1 MLRHVIFAFML
12 SGVVQAAIELRLPTE
27 NPHLFTGESES
38 FYMYVERTFEGETSR
53 PWEAGTFG
61 FVRNAVR
68 LEGQVLLTKF
78 HEGIDIVPVHRDGA
92 GNPLDLVSS
101 IADGQVVYCNG
112 VAAHSNYGRYVV
124 VEHTLENSPVYSLY
138 AHLAE
143 ITCAVGD
150 PVKAG
155 AVLGRMG
162 FSGAGLNRAR
172 AHLHLEIGLLM
183 SRNFDEWHKTSVGGV
198 NRHGLFNGM
207 NLAGFDPARWFLDH
221 KANPELSISEFIAS
235 IPVYF
240 KVTVPSKGTPDFVTR
255 YPWIRRTNSGEGAAW
270 EISFSAT
277 GLPLAFA
284 PSQRQVEGPVIT
296 EILPSTLPQRYLT
309 RNLVTGQGKCATL
322 TPSGRKLVALLT
334 DDFPLPAT
342 ATVPAADPKS

>member
-1 MLRHVIFAFML
+1 MLRHVIIAFAL
-12 SGVVQAAIELRLPTE
+12 SGVVQAGNELRLPTE
-27 NPHLFTGESES
+27 NECLFTGESDR
-38 FYMYVERTFEGETSR
+38 FFMYVERTFEGETSR

-61 FVRNAVR
+61 LVRNAVR
-68 LEGQVLLTKF
+68 LEDRVVLTKF
-78 HEGIDIVPVHRDGA
+78 HEGIDIMPLHRDGA
-92 GNPLDLVSS
+92 GNPLDMVSS
-101 IADGQVVYCNG
+101 IADGRVVYCNG
-112 VAAHSNYGRYVV
+112 VAGYSNYGRYVV
-124 VEHTLENSPVYSLY
+124 VEHTLENSALYSLY

-207 NLAGFDPARWFLDH
+207 NLAGFDPTRWFLDH
-221 KANPELSISEFIAS
+221 KANPELSVSEFIAA

-255 YPWIRRTNSGEGAAW
+255 YPWIRRSDAEVAASW

-284 PSQRQVEGPVIT
+284 PSQHQVEGFVVT

-309 RNLVTGQGKCATL
+309 RNLITGQGKHATL
-322 TPSGRKLVALLT
+322 TPSGRKLVALLI
-334 DDFPLPAT
+334 DDFPIPST